1 MKISIVTPTFNSAS
15 YLDETI
21 LSVIT
26 QKSINLEYFVVDGG
40 SSDGSQSLISKYS
53 SRIQYSCSE
62 KDNGQYDAINKGFNK
77 STGEIM
83 GWLNSSDLYL
93 PWTLKVVEE
102 IFTRFPEVQ
111 WITSLH
117 KTSLTAQG
125 SYSARKIHGFS
136 AQKFSQGLL
145 GSSTNANF
153 IQQETCFW
161 RRSLWEK
168 IGGQISSQ
176 YRYAGDFWLWSQFFQ
191 HAKCTGV
198 DAPLAVFRFHEDQ
211 RSGDEKYMR
220 EVTTILQEIES
231 SGKRH
236 LYKPGCQNI
245 QPRWRFSPSEGGHT
259 DWVMV
264 KYFDDWYLDIVTFWD
279 EFLDSIKWKLANLSY
294 LPISLLKFIKRGCK
308 RVR

>member
-15 YLDETI
+15 YLEETI
-21 LSVIT
+21 LSVVT
-26 QKSINLEYFVVDGG
+26 QKNIDLEYLVVDGG
-40 SSDGSQSLISKYS
+40 SSDSSSDVLSKYS
-53 SRIQYSCSE
+53 SQIQWSCSE
-62 KDNGQYDAINKGFNK
+62 RDNGQYDAINKGFNK

-102 IFTRFPEVQ
+102 IFTRFPEVE
-111 WITSLH
+111 WISSLQKTVLTS
-117 KTSLTAQG
+117 KG
-125 SYSARKIHGFS
+125 SHASWNIHGFS
-136 AQKFSQGLL
+136 ANKFAQGLL
-145 GSSTNANF
+145 GSDTNANF

-211 RSGDEKYMR
+211 RSGHEKYLS
-220 EVTTILQEIES
+220 EVTEILQEIES
-231 SGKRH
+231 PGKRH
-236 LYKPGCQNI
+236 LYKSGCQNI

-259 DWVMV
+259 DWHMV
-264 KYFDDWYLDIVTFWD
+264 KYFDDWYLDLVTFWD